1 MNDELKIFNKF
12 INKYDLNIKQL
23 RDKVEHTYRVVEF
36 AEKISKSLDL
46 SEDDINLAKICALF
60 HDLGRFPQYA
70 LYNTFQDSESI
81 DHGDE
86 SYKILKEINYDNDI
100 VLKSVK
106 YHNKYKLPDDMTERE
121 KIFCDITRDADKLD
135 IMFTQRNDLT
145 GNYELDERVMYYF
158 NNNLLVDNKYE
169 KNPVTDILRQLAFIF
184 DINFKES
191 LKILRKSNIINYKI
205 RLLFNSTMDNRI
217 YDIEKKLNSFID
229 ERIDE
234 DVRQKI

>member
-1 MNDELKIFNKF
+1 MNEELKIFNNYIK
-12 INKYDLNIKQL
+12 KYDLNIKQL
-23 RDKVEHTYRVVEF
+23 NGKVEHTYRVVEY
-36 AEKISKSLDL
+36 AEKIAKSLNL
-46 SEDDINLAKICALF
+46 NEDDINLAKICALF

-70 LYNTFQDSESI
+70 FYNTFQDSESI

-86 SYKILKEINYDNDI
+86 SYKILKELNYDNDI

-106 YHNKYKLPDDMTERE
+106 YHNKYKIPDDITERE
-121 KIFCDITRDADKLD
+121 KLFCNITRDADKLD
-135 IMFTQRNDLT
+135 IMFTQGNDLT
-145 GNYELDERVMYYF
+145 GNYKLDEKLMYFF
-158 NNNLLVDNKYE
+158 NNYLLVDNKYE

-191 LKILRKSNIINYKI
+191 FKIIRKSNIINYKI

-217 YDIEKKLNSFID
+217 YDIEKIINTFID
-229 ERIDE
+229 ERIDK